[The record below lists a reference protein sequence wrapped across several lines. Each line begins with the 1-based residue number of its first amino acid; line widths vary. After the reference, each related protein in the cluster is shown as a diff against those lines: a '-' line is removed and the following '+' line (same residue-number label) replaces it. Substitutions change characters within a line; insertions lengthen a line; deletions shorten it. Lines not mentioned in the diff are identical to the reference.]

1 MAEQKQLEPGKSNP
15 REAFSDRLDEL
26 NEAFAALYIHKNASG
41 RNKFREKWPEIAAY
55 VFSEKLIACDDK
67 HPGDFDERKI
77 LEEETD
83 LRRIEFKNILT
94 EIETES
100 VASGVLKLDY
110 IGSIIDKV
118 GPVIAPYLYADKI
131 IEKARP
137 GLNFKRTTPEP
148 AKPVVADVEQRVEE
162 KKILQNEPEA
172 APAPMSTPVAASAT
186 PSAKPLPPKGT
197 LTNLFNYR
205 KGSGPKSVNAA

>member
-1 MAEQKQLEPGKSNP
+1 MAEEKQLEPGKCNP
-15 REAFSDRLDEL
+15 REAFSDRLDGL

-41 RNKFREKWPEIAAY
+41 RNKFREKWPEIALY
-55 VFSEKLIACDDK
+55 IFGEKLIACDDK

-110 IGSIIDKV
+110 IGSVIDKV

-137 GLNFKRTTPEP
+137 GLNFKRTSPEP
-148 AKPVVADVEQRVEE
+148 AKVTVTDETQRVEE
-162 KKILQNEPEA
+162 KKILQNPPDAIAA
-172 APAPMSTPVAASAT
+172 APAETAPPAAPVSVAPAA
-186 PSAKPLPPKGT
+186 AKPLPPKGT

-205 KGSGPKSVNAA
+205 KTVRA